1 MGAVVEYVTDGDK
14 NLKAIFFQD
23 EAIKSTFEQFPEI
36 KLIDATYKT
45 NNLRLSLYFII
56 TVDGNGRIE
65 NVVLF
70 LLTEEDQD
78 LLHPS

>member
-14 NLKAIFFQD
+14 NLKAIFQD

-56 TVDGNGRIE
+56 TVDGNGQIE
-65 NVVLF
+65 IVVLF

-78 LLHPS
+78 LSHPS